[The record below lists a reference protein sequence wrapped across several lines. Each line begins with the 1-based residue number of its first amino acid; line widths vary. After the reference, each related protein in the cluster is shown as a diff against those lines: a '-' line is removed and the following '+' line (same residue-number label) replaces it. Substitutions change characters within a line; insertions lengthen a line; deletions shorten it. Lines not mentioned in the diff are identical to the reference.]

1 MIEKSLD
8 CHSHGAIAQ
17 SDIRQFYDSLSL
29 VLVYHWL
36 IEHSVPEVLAGS
48 ILRYQRLASARIQ
61 VGAATAY
68 IPHRTIDCLTGS
80 RTAGFVARIPVE
92 HMVVKRHLHW
102 EQWGFG
108 TPYVVLSMATYV
120 DNLFVAGKSSMAASQ
135 ILDDAE
141 QYLLQKWNLAIKP
154 SSRAVMPTSGSDDT
168 SVSNAAKWPVVSHMT
183 ALGHLLSADGCFAQ
197 CFQHTLQALWRA
209 FFANCGPRHN
219 LPSRRRLQ
227 LLQRAVLPILQ
238 LRVTRW
244 PFQLHRARWLDLVQR
259 RMIALCLGLRLEQ
272 DEAVETFV
280 RRRGRAAGREQAK
293 LGRWSTLWAKAV
305 IGWDNHLQR
314 ERNSKTWS
322 AQLRLLSTPADL
334 QQRRCVLG
342 RPQTRAQSGFIRT
355 RWFEAVEAAKEW
367 VDDE

>member
-1 MIEKSLD
+1 
-8 CHSHGAIAQ
+8 
-17 SDIRQFYDSLSL
+17 
-29 VLVYHWL
+29 
-36 IEHSVPEVLAGS
+36 
-48 ILRYQRLASARIQ
+48 
-61 VGAATAY
+61 
-68 IPHRTIDCLTGS
+68 
-80 RTAGFVARIPVE
+80 
-92 HMVVKRHLHW
+92 
-102 EQWGFG
+102 
-108 TPYVVLSMATYV
+108 
-120 DNLFVAGKSSMAASQ
+120 MAASQ

-219 LPSRRRLQ
+219 LPSGRRLQ

-238 LRVTRW
+238 FRVTRW

-342 RPQTRAQSGFIRT
+342 RPQTRAQSGSEPGGSR
-355 RWFEAVEAAKEW
+355 RWW
-367 VDDE
+367 